1 MLSTIPSWAVALTG
15 AIILIIGT
23 LVNSILL
30 YENKK
35 RIIEAKLVAE
45 NMQVL
50 KDRAWDQHLLAEQR
64 YDNATLMELIREVAG
79 NADPPL
85 LKRTIS
91 RLRGAVFAM
100 WKTQEKI
107 REDPTKGSE
116 EGVRVDYKEEWHRL
130 DSAYGKLKDSSVLYI
145 NQINV
150 NIKSIESE
158 RIKPL
163 ERYEL
168 LIYMSYVFFNLL
180 GLLITM
186 CKDLPVWKG

>member
-23 LVNSILL
+23 VVNSILL
-30 YENKK
+30 YQNKK
-35 RIIEAKLVAE
+35 RIIEARSEAE

-50 KDRAWDQHLLAEQR
+50 KDRAWGQHLLAEQR
-64 YDNATLMELIREVAG
+64 YDTATLMELIHEAAG
-79 NADPPL
+79 NANPPL

-91 RLRGAVFAM
+91 RLRGAVLAM
-100 WKTQEKI
+100 WNTQEKI

-116 EGVRVDYKEEWHRL
+116 EAVHVDYKEEWHRL
-130 DSAYGKLKDSSVLYI
+130 ESAYGELKDSSVLYI

-163 ERYEL
+163 ERCEL
-168 LIYMSYVFFNLL
+168 LIYISYVFFNFL

-186 CKDLPVWKG
+186 CKDLPIWK